1 MALTQSDQNRI
12 DDDVLESLAFPEMLD
27 RRDNIE
33 QRHRTTCEWILE
45 LEEYKSWKSN
55 SHGLLWIKGKPGA
68 GKSTLMAYLHDE
80 VWESQDSGNG
90 NGIQLDFFFT
100 ARGTDLQRRPLGMLR
115 SLLNQIFRSDEAVR
129 PPLREFY
136 LDRSKKVG
144 NAHNWKWP
152 QIRLERLLVEAILG
166 SASRQPVTVFVDALD
181 EAGGE
186 AAQQL
191 ADYFYRLNDAAGSKS
206 AVKICISS
214 RHYPIVNSP
223 GAREII
229 VEEHNHEDISTY
241 INDKISE
248 TSIISHAPDQE
259 AWRSLRKL
267 LIQRTEAVFQ
277 WAHTIIPLVQRK
289 LSDGHSPKDICRWLP
304 DVPADLGNMY
314 KYILEW
320 VIDPS
325 ERPQVFLFFQWV
337 SLAERPL
344 SVTEIRYALAMK
356 DAKMTQHRIQWEKIE
371 DFVESNESMKC
382 RIKALSAGLA
392 EVTSGQEGGETI
404 QVVHQSVGDF
414 LRTEGLAI
422 LSGLA
427 AAHTSPLNGEDIIL
441 QSQATLYHSCLVY
454 FAREGLP
461 NSERNRSHG
470 DVSDL
475 FTERPLLDYATC
487 YIFVHAEKAGKCRA
501 KKIHTEV
508 QQLEQLIDRWVHLY
522 FILNRHETE
531 FPLPGTTL
539 IHLAATAN
547 LVDRTPLLWAARLG
561 RLEFVKWLLQSG
573 ANVNTRTS
581 AGCALQVASEAGHED
596 MVQLLLEA
604 GADVNI
610 RSGPNLNALIDAASV
625 GNAEIVQILLA
636 ANADVNAQSS
646 YYGSAL
652 QASLIA
658 GSLETTKILLAAGAD
673 VNAEGGFHGNPLQA
687 ASDRGSTEMVEILLA
702 AGANIHFQ
710 GGRYG
715 SALQA
720 ASRSWNAEK
729 AQILLAAGADVN
741 SQGGIYGN
749 ALQAASSAGKPETVR
764 ILLAAGAEVNS
775 QGGKHS
781 NALQAAIHIGSTETI
796 QMLLAAGADVN
807 YQGGEY
813 GNALQAASCMR
824 SAEKVKILLA
834 AGVNVNSQGG
844 IYGSALQGASY
855 MRSAEKV
862 EILLAA
868 GADVNSQGG
877 EYGNA
882 LQAASSAG
890 ESKIVRTLLTA
901 GADVNSQGGKYGNAL
916 QAASSVGK
924 PEIVRMLLNAGA
936 NVNAKGGYYGS
947 ALEAA
952 SSCSN
957 AEIVQVLLDA
967 GANVITKEAAPFG
980 QSSKDRSTAASKCLV
995 C

>member
-1 MALTQSDQNRI
+1 MALTHSDQNRI
-12 DDDVLESLAFPEMLD
+12 DDDILESLAFPEMLD

-45 LEEYKSWKSN
+45 LEEYNSWKSN

-80 VWESQDSGNG
+80 VWESQDSGNEK
-90 NGIQLDFFFT
+90 GIQLDFFFT

-136 LDRSKKVG
+136 LDRSRKFG
-144 NAHNWKWP
+144 NAHNWEWP
-152 QIRLERLLVEAILG
+152 QIQLERLLVEAILE

-186 AAQQL
+186 AARQL

-223 GAREII
+223 GAREIT
-229 VEEHNHEDISTY
+229 VEEHNHKDISTY

-248 TSIISHAPDQE
+248 TSIISHASDQE
-259 AWRSLRKL
+259 AWRVLRKE

-356 DAKMTQHRIQWEKIE
+356 DVKVTQHRIRWKKIE
-371 DFVESNESMKC
+371 GFVESNESMQC
-382 RIKALSAGLA
+382 RIKALSGGLA

-404 QVVHQSVGDF
+404 QVVHQSVSDF
-414 LRTEGLAI
+414 LRTKGLAI
-422 LSGLA
+422 LSELA
-427 AAHTSPLNGEDIIL
+427 AAHTSPLNGENLIL

-454 FAREGLP
+454 FAREELP
-461 NSERNRSHG
+461 DSARNRSHG
-470 DVSDL
+470 DVPDL
-475 FTERPLLDYATC
+475 STERPFLDYATC

-508 QQLEQLIDRWVHLY
+508 QQLEQLISRWVRLY
-522 FILNRHETE
+522 WILNRHETE

-539 IHLAATAN
+539 FHLAATAN
-547 LVDRTPLLWAARLG
+547 LVDVIDYLSSKKRILTQTDQDGNVALHLAARRGHIQVAQILLRRGTDIEIKNKNQRTPLIWAARLG
-561 RLEFVKWLLQSG
+561 QLEFVKWLLQSG

-596 MVQLLLEA
+596 VVQLLLEA
-604 GADVNI
+604 GANVNI
-610 RSGPNLNALIDAASV
+610 RSGPNHNVLIDAASV

-652 QASLIA
+652 QASLLL
-658 GSLETTKILLAAGAD
+658 GSLETTQILLAAGAD

-687 ASDRGSTEMVEILLA
+687 ASYKGSTEIVKILLA
-702 AGANIHFQ
+702 AGANVNSQ

-720 ASRSWNAEK
+720 ASGVGSTETVRILLAAGADVNFQGGEYGNALQAASGIGSAETV
-729 AQILLAAGADVN
+729 QILLAAGADVN
-741 SQGGIYGN
+741 SQGGGYGN
-749 ALQAASSAGKPETVR
+749 ALQAASYK
-764 ILLAAGAEVNS
+764 
-775 QGGKHS
+775 
-781 NALQAAIHIGSTETI
+781 GSTEI
-796 QMLLAAGADVN
+796 
-807 YQGGEY
+807 
-813 GNALQAASCMR
+813 
-824 SAEKVKILLA
+824 VKILLV
-834 AGVNVNSQGG
+834 AGANVNSQGG
-844 IYGSALQGASY
+844 IYGSALQAAS
-855 MRSAEKV
+855 RAWNAEKAQL
-862 EILLAA
+862 LLAA
-868 GADVNSQGG
+868 GADVNFQGG

-890 ESKIVRTLLTA
+890 R
-901 GADVNSQGGKYGNAL
+901 
-916 QAASSVGK
+916 
-924 PEIVRMLLNAGA
+924 PEIVRMLLTAGA

-947 ALEAA
+947 ALAAA
-952 SSCSN
+952 SSCSS
-957 AEIVQVLLDA
+957 AEIVQMLLDA
-967 GANVITKEAAPFG
+967 GADVITKEAASFDRDFKVVRGP
-980 QSSKDRSTAASKCLV
+980 QKDRSTAISKCVV